1 MSQDLRRER
10 AGAQFETI
18 AGATN
23 YIAQLEA
30 ENAHLKGAF
39 EYNTKL
45 AREID
50 HLSGRIE
57 NLECKIAQLREAL
70 GYVCMYADEA
80 DIRAYAAEALARNR
94 A

>member
-10 AGAQFETI
+10 AGAKFDTI

-23 YIAQLEA
+23 YIAQLEKYRHGTPVFHVIPRDK
-30 ENAHLKGAF
+30 EM
-39 EYNTKL
+39 E
-45 AREID
+45 D
-50 HLSGRIE
+50 
-57 NLECKIAQLREAL
+57 LECTISQLREAL

-80 DIRAYAAEALARNR
+80 DIRAYAAEALAHNR